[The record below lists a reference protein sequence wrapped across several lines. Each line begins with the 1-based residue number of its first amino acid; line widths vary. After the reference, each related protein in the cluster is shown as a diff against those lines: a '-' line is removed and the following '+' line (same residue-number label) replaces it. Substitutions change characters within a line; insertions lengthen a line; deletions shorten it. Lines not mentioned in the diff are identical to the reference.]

1 MNKVAILVAT
11 YNGEKYLDEQLSSI
25 ASQINADIHIIV
37 RDDGSSDGT
46 LRILNEYQAKCNLS
60 ILSDATPTGSP
71 ATNFIKILKDVDLSD
86 YDYVAFS
93 DQDDI
98 WFPSKISRAIDI
110 LNLNK
115 ADAYSSDL
123 IAFDSERQL
132 SWVVKKGSNLKTY
145 DYLFQG
151 ASAGCTYVLSR
162 LAINEVCTALFNENK
177 SDLAYFSH
185 DWLIYAICRSR
196 GLKWTNDDFAS
207 IAYRQHSSNSF
218 GAMPGY
224 GGLWK
229 RLKLS
234 KSGWYRKQIIVISQ
248 FLVGSNGEARVIDA
262 VKRYSLADRIYLARS
277 SYQFRRRTRDAVLLS
292 LILLF
297 GFF

>member
-1 MNKVAILVAT
+1 MNKVAILIAT
-11 YNGEKYLDEQLSSI
+11 FNGEKYLAEQLSSI
-25 ASQINADIHIIV
+25 ISQVNVNIHIIV

-46 LRILNEYQAKCNLS
+46 LKILHDYQNKCNLS
-60 ILSDATPTGSP
+60 ILIDDFPTGSP
-71 ATNFIKILKDVDLSD
+71 ATNFIKILKEVDFSE
-86 YDYVAFS
+86 YDFIAFS

-98 WFPSKISRAIDI
+98 WFPSKISHAIDI
-110 LNLNK
+110 INLNK

-123 IAFDSERQL
+123 IAFDSERKA
-132 SWVVKKGSNLKTY
+132 SWNVKKHSDLKNY

-151 ASAGCTYVLSR
+151 ASAGCTYVLSK
-162 LAINEVCTALFNENK
+162 LAINEVCIALFRDNK
-177 SDLAYFSH
+177 GDLSYFSH

-196 GLKWTNDDFAS
+196 GLIWVHDDIAL

-224 GGLWK
+224 TGLWK

-234 KSGWYRKQIIVISQ
+234 KSGWYRKQILFISEY
-248 FLVGSNGEARVIDA
+248 LVGSKGEARVIDA
-262 VKRYSLADRIYLARS
+262 VKGYSLADRIFLARS
-277 SYQFRRRTRDAVLLS
+277 AHQFRRRTRDAVLLS

-297 GFF
+297 GYF